1 MGLNEFEVIVIG
13 GGHAGCEAALASAR
27 TGSKTLLLTANID
40 TIGIMSCNPSI
51 GGVGKGHL
59 VREIDAL
66 GGEMGK
72 AADFS
77 SIQYRRLNTRKGPA
91 VQATRIQADR
101 SLYRLHMKKTV
112 ENEENLFVKQRLIH
126 SLLVKNGEIQG
137 AKTSIGENFYCQCLI
152 ITPGT
157 FPNGLI
163 HVGNQKTNAGRAGEA
178 PTKEISDSFKNLGL
192 NVGRLKTGTPPR
204 LDGKTI
210 DWSQTIIQPGDKN
223 PLLFSFENSKV
234 KNEQLPCHI
243 TYTNKVTHNIIK
255 ENIHRSPMYSG
266 EIEGIGPRYCPS
278 IEDKIVKFHD
288 KERHQVFLE
297 PEGLDTNEIY
307 PNGIS
312 TSLPIDVQ
320 IKIIN
325 SIKGLENAEILRPG
339 YAVEYDYC
347 DPRDLKNSLE
357 SKKIKNLYMA
367 GQINGTTGYEEA
379 AAQGLLAGINA
390 SLKIKNLEPLIL
402 KRSESYIGILIDD
415 LTTLG
420 VDEPYRMFTSRAE
433 HRLLLRDDNADL
445 RLTPIGYKIGLINQ
459 KRYDLFT
466 KKKNSFNSI
475 MDELSTSKILPNE
488 SNNLFLNKIGT
499 SSLKKPTSYKEIL
512 RRPEVFYDTIIELD
526 SKFNKIEDKIVQSL
540 IENEIKYEGY
550 ISRQNAS
557 VQQIEKLQEIKIP
570 TGLNINAI
578 PGLSNELKQ
587 KLKKIQPETIGQA
600 SRISGITPAA
610 LNILM
615 IYIKKDS
622 SEATARSI

>member
-466 KKKNSFNSI
+466 KKKNSFNNI

>member
-1 MGLNEFEVIVIG
+1 
-13 GGHAGCEAALASAR
+13 
-27 TGSKTLLLTANID
+27 
-40 TIGIMSCNPSI
+40 
-51 GGVGKGHL
+51 
-59 VREIDAL
+59 
-66 GGEMGK
+66 
-72 AADFS
+72 
-77 SIQYRRLNTRKGPA
+77 
-91 VQATRIQADR
+91 
-101 SLYRLHMKKTV
+101 
-112 ENEENLFVKQRLIH
+112 
-126 SLLVKNGEIQG
+126 
-137 AKTSIGENFYCQCLI
+137 
-152 ITPGT
+152 
-157 FPNGLI
+157 
-163 HVGNQKTNAGRAGEA
+163 
-178 PTKEISDSFKNLGL
+178 
-192 NVGRLKTGTPPR
+192 
-204 LDGKTI
+204 
-210 DWSQTIIQPGDKN
+210 
-223 PLLFSFENSKV
+223 
-234 KNEQLPCHI
+234 
-243 TYTNKVTHNIIK
+243 
-255 ENIHRSPMYSG
+255 MYSG
-266 EIEGIGPRYCPS
+266 EIEGVGPRYCPS

-297 PEGLDTNEIY
+297 PEGLHTNEIY

-390 SLKIKNLEPLIL
+390 SLKIKHLEPLIL

-466 KKKNSFNSI
+466 EKKNSFNNI
-475 MDELSTSKILPNE
+475 MDELSTSKILPNK

-526 SKFNKIEDKIVQSL
+526 SKFNKIDDKIVQSL

-557 VQQIEKLQEIKIP
+557 IEQIEKLQEIKIP
-570 TGLNINAI
+570 RSLNINVI

-622 SEATARSI
+622 SEASARTI